1 MQQLAKLSLCVM
13 ALVGLMVFSQGCS
26 NSEPKKSVPEST
38 SAEKG
43 ESPHNEMSHNEMPHN
58 ETSHNETSHNEA
70 SHNEASHNEADHEGH
85 GHEEKGHDESTHTD
99 HAENAKYKEVM
110 VAFPGHKYAME
121 IIDEKETTGLVTAF
135 LTNAHFEPVEVK
147 ADEVRLNFVIDGSP
161 KSFILKRVPQESGK
175 PATFTL
181 TDKQLATLNC
191 EGWQGKAIATVEIN
205 GVPFTSDLIKH

>member
-13 ALVGLMVFSQGCS
+13 VLAGLTIFSQGCS
-26 NSEPKKSVPEST
+26 NTEPKKSIPEST

-43 ESPHNEMSHNEMPHN
+43 KASHHKASRNES
-58 ETSHNETSHNEA
+58 SHNET
-70 SHNEASHNEADHEGH
+70 DHEGH
-85 GHEEKGHDESTHTD
+85 DHGEKGDDKSTHTD
-99 HAENAKYKEVM
+99 HPENAKYKEVM
-110 VAFPGHKYAME
+110 VAFPGHKYSME

-161 KSFILKRVPQESGK
+161 KSFILKRAPQESGK

-191 EGWQGKAIATVEIN
+191 EGWQGKAIATVESN